1 MKLSRP
7 RGTRDFLPEEMRIRR
22 YIIDRIRRV
31 FELHGFEEMDT
42 PAIELWEV
50 LSLKSGE
57 EVEHQIY
64 KFQDKAGRWLG
75 LRFDLTV
82 PLARVIASNPNL
94 VKPFKRYCIA
104 KVWRYEEP
112 QSGRYR
118 EFLQADID
126 IIGSQN
132 MIADVECIVTAI
144 DAIKAI
150 GINDIKVKIN
160 NRKILEGIF
169 SSMGIN
175 KEDLFKVFRI
185 IDKIEKIG
193 EENVIKE
200 LSNLN
205 LSNEIIKDIM
215 DIIHKKGEEALNY
228 VEKNFEN
235 IKLVKEGLSE
245 LREIINLSQ
254 SFEINNLIEIDFS
267 LVRGLDYYTGPVF
280 EIKSKEHIVSIA
292 GGGRYDDLIEKFGGI
307 SIPAT
312 GISLGIERLYEIL
325 SRKMISNEPIT
336 KIFIANVNEEVFS
349 EVIKIYKKLISYGI
363 STEIDL
369 MKRKLTRQLEYS
381 NSKNIPYVLIVG
393 PKEIKEGIFKLR
405 DMKNKKEYDV
415 KIEEIPKIIKD

>member
-193 EENVIKE
+193 EENVI
-200 LSNLN
+200 
-205 LSNEIIKDIM
+205 M
-215 DIIHKKGEEALNY
+215 
-228 VEKNFEN
+228 
-235 IKLVKEGLSE
+235 
-245 LREIINLSQ
+245 LR
-254 SFEINNLIEIDFS
+254 
-267 LVRGLDYYTGPVF
+267 
-280 EIKSKEHIVSIA
+280 K
-292 GGGRYDDLIEKFGGI
+292 
-307 SIPAT
+307 
-312 GISLGIERLYEIL
+312 IL
-325 SRKMISNEPIT
+325 
-336 KIFIANVNEEVFS
+336 KI
-349 EVIKIYKKLISYGI
+349 
-363 STEIDL
+363 
-369 MKRKLTRQLEYS
+369 
-381 NSKNIPYVLIVG
+381 
-393 PKEIKEGIFKLR
+393 
-405 DMKNKKEYDV
+405 
-415 KIEEIPKIIKD
+415 